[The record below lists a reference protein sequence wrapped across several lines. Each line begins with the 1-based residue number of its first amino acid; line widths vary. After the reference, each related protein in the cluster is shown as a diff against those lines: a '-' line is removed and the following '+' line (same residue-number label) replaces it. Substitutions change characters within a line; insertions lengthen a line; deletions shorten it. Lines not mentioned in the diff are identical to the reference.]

1 MGATAVQ
8 IYQTLL
14 PVMVLIATGA
24 QYNMGSAVVNFS
36 QTFLSVNLRNVVWNM
51 LERRAE

>member
-24 QYNMGSAVVNFS
+24 QYMGSAVVNFS

-51 LERRAE
+51 LERHAE